1 MPILSCS
8 TSRKEWAVA
17 GERAE
22 IVRHEDN
29 LHPEG
34 SFQLPEPQVITLE
47 DIFYPEREFSGK
59 RSRRDIFPSR
69 KSSGYLNLR

>member
-1 MPILSCS
+1 VTQSLQRQIKLYFELRSIA
-8 TSRKEWAVA
+8 RKEWAVA

-34 SFQLPEPQVITLE
+34 AFQIPEPQVIQ
-47 DIFYPEREFSGK
+47 
-59 RSRRDIFPSR
+59 PSR
-69 KSSGYLNLR
+69 YQNLR